1 MNEMSFLLSTTLM
14 YATPLLFASMGG
26 VFSEKSGVINIGLEG
41 MMTIGAFSASWA
53 ALYFQ
58 NPWLGLLA
66 GSIAGMLMALLHG
79 IACINFKGNQVVSG
93 VAINFIGSG
102 AAIFLCRIF
111 FEGASM
117 TPPLDL
123 EKKLPL
129 FFNQYASVYLAFAV
143 VVLTWF
149 IFSKTVFGLR
159 LISIGEHPEA
169 AKTAGLGVKRIQ
181 HACVLLSGFLAGLA
195 GASLSI
201 AIVSNFR
208 PTLIS
213 GQGFIAIAAIIF
225 GRWRPILTMFC
236 CLFFG
241 FSQAL
246 VVYFGGMENIV
257 ISSQLLSI
265 LPYALTLLVLVL
277 MGKTKGGVPSALG
290 VAND

>member
-1 MNEMSFLLSTTLM
+1 MNDLIFLFSTTLM

-26 VFSEKSGVINIGLEG
+26 VFSEKSGVVNIGLEG

-53 ALYFQ
+53 AIHFQ

-66 GSIAGMLMALLHG
+66 GAISGMLMALLHG

-102 AAIFLCRIF
+102 LSVFLCRIF
-111 FEGASM
+111 FEGTSM

-123 EKKLPL
+123 DKKLPL
-129 FFNQYASVYLAFAV
+129 IFNQYVSVYIAFAV
-143 VVLTWF
+143 VLLTWF
-149 IFSKTVFGLR
+149 IFSKTVLGLR
-159 LISIGEHPEA
+159 LISVGEHPEA
-169 AKTAGLGVKRIQ
+169 AKTAGLRVKSIQ
-181 HACVLLSGFLAGLA
+181 HVCVLLSGILAGLG

-225 GRWRPILTMFC
+225 GRWRPVLTMFC

-241 FSQAL
+241 LSQAL
-246 VVYFGGMENIV
+246 VVYIGGMEKIV

-265 LPYALTLLVLVL
+265 LPYVLTLIVLVL

-290 VAND
+290 VSND